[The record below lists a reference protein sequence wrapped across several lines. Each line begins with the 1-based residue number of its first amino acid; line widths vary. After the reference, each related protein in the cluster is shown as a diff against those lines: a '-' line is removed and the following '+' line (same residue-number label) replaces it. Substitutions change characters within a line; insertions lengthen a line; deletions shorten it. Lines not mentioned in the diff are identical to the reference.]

1 MTSTMN
7 LKVRADTYQ
16 DACDIA
22 KRRARDDGYATSE
35 VVKWHRVGPMGAPA
49 EWAVELKVVRL

>member
-1 MTSTMN
+1 MTIGGTLN

-22 KRRARDDGYATSE
+22 KRRARDDGYA
-35 VVKWHRVGPMGAPA
+35 RVGPMGAPA